1 MTSDGAPPALDG
13 ILLPKRGRR
22 AVVLADGEPP
32 PPRLLAAHLILADLF
47 LCADGAGRPY
57 AALPRRPDAVVGDL
71 DTLGAGASEV
81 PPGVR
86 VVRDARQDTTDAE
99 KALAFALD
107 DGCREAVLLG
117 AGGGLLDHALHNALL
132 PQRWAGRLRLL
143 LADAGTAAVRI
154 GAGEAGTWDLPRGA
168 VLSLL
173 PLPGGARG
181 VACEGVRYPLRDA
194 AVDGRGPAT
203 VSNEVADGPV
213 RLTVVEGSLLAVV
226 RRGGPAG
233 DAAAP

>member
-1 MTSDGAPPALDG
+1 MTSDAAPPALDG

-32 PPRLLAAHLILADLF
+32 PPRLLAAHLALADLF
-47 LCADGAGRPY
+47 LCTDAAGRPY
-57 AALPRRPDAVVGDL
+57 AALPRLPDAIVGDL
-71 DTLGAGASEV
+71 DTLGAGVSEV
-81 PPGVR
+81 PPGVT
-86 VVRDARQDTTDAE
+86 VARDARQDTTDAE

-132 PQRWAGRLRLL
+132 PERWAGRLRLL
-143 LADAGTAAVRI
+143 LADAGTAAVRV
-154 GAGEAGTWDLPRGA
+154 GAGEPCAWDLPRGA
-168 VLSLL
+168 TFSLL

-181 VACEGVRYPLRDA
+181 VACDGVRYPLRDA

-203 VSNEVADGPV
+203 VSNEVAGGPV
-213 RLTVVEGSLLAVV
+213 RLSVGEGSLLLIV
-226 RRGGPAG
+226 RRS
-233 DAAAP
+233 AAAP